1 MRRRI
6 ETAKNADSSM
16 EELFGKGVFM
26 KLNINKGT
34 VIELVLG
41 IGGVILTT
49 LAGAVG
55 NKKIDQL
62 IDEKVAKALT
72 EKKDN

>member
-1 MRRRI
+1 
-6 ETAKNADSSM
+6 
-16 EELFGKGVFM
+16 M
-26 KLNINKGT
+26 KLNITKGT
-34 VIELVLG
+34 IIELVLG

-49 LAGAVG
+49 LAGAIS